1 MADWFI
7 ATEGVKVVKD
17 SASLWPQIITAV
29 SSIGAALG
37 GVSLTHHYTR
47 KREDRAA
54 AVKLANERLFIATEL
69 VFLLEK
75 FAEECVQIATDEGY
89 EDGQGLTRARIKK
102 TVLSLSDVSGDWRAL
117 PLTLMYR
124 IRELTVL
131 QDVADR
137 AIADAEEHDDPPDF
151 SNTFDERQY
160 QYAKLGL
167 KTVIQTRRLRAFSG
181 LPTTR
186 LDASPWSAQPV
197 LWGVWRKKRK
207 QRMEK
212 ALYLTNLHKQLY
224 EQSDKDGLRQPA
236 PETQGLDE

>member
-37 GVSLTHHYTR
+37 GVGLTHHFTR
-47 KREDRAA
+47 RREERADA
-54 AVKLANERLFIATEL
+54 AKLESERLYISTEL
-69 VFLLEK
+69 VFLLKK
-75 FAEECVQIATDEGY
+75 FAEECVQIATDRGY
-89 EDGQGLTRARIKK
+89 EDSQGITRAKVKK
-102 TVLSLSDVSGDWRAL
+102 TVLSLSDVSGDWRVL

-151 SNTFDERQY
+151 SETFDERQY
-160 QYAKLGL
+160 QYTKLGL
-167 KTVIQTRRLRAFSG
+167 KTIIQTRRLRAYSG
-181 LPTTR
+181 LPATC
-186 LDASPWSAQPV
+186 LDASPWSAQPA
-197 LWGVWRKKRK
+197 LWDVWREKRK
-207 QRMEK
+207 QRAAK
-212 ALYLTNLHKQLY
+212 ALYLADMYDQLHQHSGK
-224 EQSDKDGLRQPA
+224 E
-236 PETQGLDE
+236 